1 MTLSQLAAALK
12 EDNLIQVTQGA
23 SVVLSF
29 YSKGYSSI
37 DATLG
42 AKNVT
47 EITLTKTNT
56 GVRLDVVVEE

>member
-12 EDNLIQVTQGA
+12 EDNLIQVTQGTNMILA
-23 SVVLSF
+23 F
-29 YSKGYSSI
+29 FSKGYESI

-42 AKNVT
+42 AKAVT